1 MKQQHKL
8 SIKEKICYGL
18 GDSSANIFLGM
29 TMMFLPYFYTDV
41 LGISAAAMGI
51 LFIVARLVD
60 AFYDP
65 FIGNISDRTRTKHGS
80 YRPFL
85 LWLAIPYGISCFLV
99 FLAPDFFTHWKASL
113 CSDYLS
119 ISDPDV
125 CLHGGAV
132 CGVVDDTHRRSHG
145 SFKRQ
150 LLAFPTGK
158 NGLSYLLNG
167 SADFRRLVWKNR

>member
-65 FIGNISDRTRTKHGS
+65 FIGNISSHADKARLVSSFFALVGDPLR
-80 YRPFL
+80 YFL
-85 LWLAIPYGISCFLV
+85 FFSLSGTGL
-99 FLAPDFFTHWKASL
+99 FTHWKASL

-125 CLHGGAV
+125 CLHGGAL
-132 CGVVDDTHRRSHG
+132 CGVVDDTHRRFHG

-150 LLAFPTGK
+150 LLAFPTG
-158 NGLSYLLNG
+158 
-167 SADFRRLVWKNR
+167 